1 MKLNL
6 DKIDLT
12 IIELLKENSK
22 QGNKSIAAHIGL
34 TLTPTYERIKRMERI
49 GVIERYTI
57 KLNKLL
63 IGKGLEVYCLV
74 SLKEHNLDLLNKFEE
89 QVAALNEV
97 NSCYHL
103 AGNHDYALLIQV
115 DNMQEYEYFLKH
127 KLAIIPSIANVESSF
142 VMSSVK

>member
-12 IIELLKENSK
+12 ILELLKENSK

-49 GVIERYTI
+49 GVIERYTV

-74 SLKEHNLDLLNKFEE
+74 SLKEHNLD
-89 QVAALNEV
+89 
-97 NSCYHL
+97 
-103 AGNHDYALLIQV
+103 
-115 DNMQEYEYFLKH
+115 
-127 KLAIIPSIANVESSF
+127 
-142 VMSSVK
+142 